1 MTYAE
6 RQELINTRPPEDRP
20 QQRQANNANT
30 NQAGDDSSTIAGP
43 PTTVDIGHRQVH
55 QANQHTNQHD
65 NQQQTRQ
72 STQNQAPGS
81 MLRNMMSNAS
91 ARSAQAPNDEIS
103 INGTIYRRANRANLQ
118 YKVSKGEVT
127 PTRGALVDGGAN
139 GFMLGDDCVTLE
151 TVAHASCDVTGI
163 ADQTL
168 TLWTLPKVLLMLKLL
183 MMDL

>member
-6 RQELINTRPPEDRP
+6 RQELINARPPEDRP

-30 NQAGDDSSTIAGP
+30 NQAGDDTSTIAGP
-43 PTTVDIGHRQVH
+43 PTTVDIGHRQAH
-55 QANQHTNQHD
+55 QANQRD
-65 NQQQTRQ
+65 NQQQTQQ

-91 ARSAQAPNDEIS
+91 ARSAQAPNDEIN

-118 YKVSKGEVT
+118 YKVSKGEAT

-151 TVAHASCDVTGI
+151 TVAQIGRAHV
-163 ADQTL
+163 
-168 TLWTLPKVLLMLKLL
+168 
-183 MMDL
+183 